1 VTGHANTQS
10 TAPLRL
16 CPRDIGVVIPTW
28 NEAAAIERAIRSV
41 NEAGEVIVVDGGSVD
56 RTCEI
61 AASLGAKIIATK
73 QPGRGLQLACGAAA
87 CDLPVLLFLH
97 GDCFL
102 ENVGDSKPSPL
113 RQICDGLNSH
123 SDRGWGAM
131 RQRIDAP
138 QRIFRW
144 VAWGNALRVKYRG
157 MAFGDQAIFVRR
169 DWYFDA
175 GGFEAVPLMEDVR
188 LSGRLRRRGWPLLI
202 DGPVVISARRWQR
215 RGVIR
220 QTLLNWSLQ
229 VAHRM
234 GVSPTRLR
242 DFYR

>member
-1 VTGHANTQS
+1 
-10 TAPLRL
+10 
-16 CPRDIGVVIPTW
+16 VVIPTW
-28 NEAAAIERAIRSV
+28 NEEAAIERAIRSV
-41 NEAGEVIVVDGGSVD
+41 SKAGEVVVVDGGSVD

-61 AASLGAKIIATK
+61 AASLGAKVIISD

-102 ENVGDSKPSPL
+102 ENADDSNSSPL
-113 RQICDGLNSH
+113 QQICDGLNNH
-123 SDRGWGAM
+123 NDRGWGAM
-131 RQRIDAP
+131 RQRIDSR

-144 VAWGNALRVKYRG
+144 IAWGNALRVKYRA

-169 DWYFDA
+169 DWYLDV

-188 LSGRLRRRGWPLLI
+188 LSARLRRRGRPLLI
-202 DGPVVISARRWQR
+202 AGPVVISDRRWQR

-229 VAHRM
+229 VAHHL
-234 GVSPTRLR
+234 GVSPMRLK

>member
-1 VTGHANTQS
+1 VTDPTDPDPFASH
-10 TAPLRL
+10 RF
-16 CPRDIGVVIPTW
+16 CPRDIGVVIPAW
-28 NEAAAIERAIRSV
+28 NEAAAIERTIRSV
-41 NEAGEVIVVDGGSVD
+41 SAAGEIIVVDGGSVD

-61 AASLGAKIIATK
+61 AASLGARVIVSER
-73 QPGRGLQLACGAAA
+73 PGRGLQLATGAAV

-102 ENVGDSKPSPL
+102 EDADNSKPSPL
-113 RQICDGLNSH
+113 QQICDALNRDR
-123 SDRGWGAM
+123 DRGWGAM

-138 QRIFRW
+138 QKIFLV
-144 VAWGNALRVKYRG
+144 VAWGNALRVKFWA

-169 DWYFDA
+169 DWYLHA
-175 GGFEAVPLMEDVR
+175 GGFEPVPLMEDVR
-188 LSGRLRRRGWPLLI
+188 LSRRLRRRDWPLLV
-202 DGPVVISARRWQR
+202 DGPVVISPRRWQL

-229 VAHRM
+229 VAHRL

>member
-1 VTGHANTQS
+1 MTGRATSQPIAS
-10 TAPLRL
+10 RRY
-16 CPRDIGVVIPTW
+16 CPRDIGVIIPTW

-41 NEAGEVIVVDGGSVD
+41 SEAGEVIVVDGGSGD

-61 AASLGAKIIATK
+61 AASLGAKVMTSDR
-73 QPGRGLQLACGAAA
+73 PGRGLQLAAGAAA
-87 CDLPVLLFLH
+87 CDRPVLLFLH

-102 ENVGDSKPSPL
+102 EDAEDSKPTPL
-113 RQICDGLNSH
+113 RQICDALNTDT
-123 SDRGWGAM
+123 DRGWGAM

-138 QRIFRW
+138 QKIFRV
-144 VAWGNALRVKYRG
+144 VAWGNALRVQCRA

-169 DWYFDA
+169 DWYLEA
-175 GGFEAVPLMEDVR
+175 GGFEPVPLMEDVR
-188 LSGRLRRRGWPLLI
+188 LSSRLRRRGRPLLV
-202 DGPVVISARRWQR
+202 DGPVVISPRRWQR

-229 VAHRM
+229 VAHRL